1 MTTAARQPA
10 VAGRFYPDEP
20 QALARELAACMPA
33 HEHPAPAL
41 MLMGPH
47 AGWMYSGAIAG
58 QTWART
64 QVPARVVLLA
74 PNHTGVGPAI
84 SLWSGG
90 PWLLPGG
97 ALTIDE
103 PLRDAI
109 AGIDG
114 VTLDVSAHARE
125 HAIEV
130 HLPMLRA
137 RRADARIV
145 PMVLSRLDAS
155 QCAAL
160 GRALA
165 QVIVRSGE
173 DVLVVAS
180 TDMSHYVPVQLADA
194 LDHTALD
201 RVLALDPDGLHRT
214 VEREHISMCGYVP
227 TTVALH
233 CARAR
238 GAHAAALVRYGHSGE
253 TSGDLRRVVGYA
265 GVLVA

>member
-1 MTTAARQPA
+1 MNAAPRHPA
-10 VAGRFYPDEP
+10 VAGRFYPDRPEL
-20 QALARELAACMPA
+20 LARELAACIPA
-33 HEHPAPAL
+33 HEPAAPAL

-58 QTWART
+58 LTWART
-64 QVPARVVLLA
+64 AVPRRVILLA
-74 PNHTGVGPAI
+74 PNHTGVGPSI

-97 ALTIDE
+97 DLAIDE

-109 AGIDG
+109 AEIDG
-114 VTLDVSAHARE
+114 VTLDASAHARE

-137 RRADARIV
+137 RRPDARIV
-145 PMVLSRLDAS
+145 PLVLSRLAAP

-165 QVIVRSGE
+165 QAIARCGDE
-173 DVLVVAS
+173 VLVVAS
-180 TDMSHYVPVQLADA
+180 TDMSHYVPVAVADA
-194 LDHTALD
+194 LDHSALD
-201 RVLALDPDGLHRT
+201 RVLALDPDGLHHT

-227 TTVALH
+227 TAVALH

-238 GAHAAALVRYGHSGE
+238 GAHTAALVRYGHSGE